1 MTAIANQSGAK
12 EWRNG
17 WKVVL
22 ASSLGF
28 SFFSVLISSA
38 GLFMGPLGDEFGW
51 SRTMLSSG
59 PSIAT
64 LAIAFLGPFFGML
77 VDRYG
82 TRRLTLPGL
91 ALTMAA
97 MSGFALLDGSMAL
110 WIGLW
115 LFFGTVA
122 VSIKSTAWT
131 AAVVGIFTTSR
142 GLALAVTL
150 GGTALTQTLVPPLG
164 NWLITEFGW
173 RAAYVYLAL
182 GWGGVTLLLCYL
194 FFYDINDQVRD
205 RKSRASAK
213 DDTATRELS
222 GLSLHQAVRDS
233 ALQRVAISN
242 FIVMALTM
250 GLSVHLF
257 PILTDAGVSRSA
269 AAWLAALG
277 GLAGIGGKLV
287 TGVLLDRFRP
297 NWIGGITLGIA
308 ALVFLLLLDG
318 VRNYTFIVIAMIVN
332 GYAAGTKTQITAFL
346 TAGYSGM
353 KNFGAIY
360 GFMSALMAF
369 GVGIGPLI
377 AGLIYDYMGGYGPFL
392 IIGTIGCVIGGL
404 IVLSL
409 PAYPIFEEQA
419 DDRLS
424 DPSRVGLSENGS
436 EARNAT

>member
-1 MTAIANQSGAK
+1 MQPVNPTPRAAD
-12 EWRNG
+12 EWKIG
-17 WKVVL
+17 WKVVMV
-22 ASSLGF
+22 SSLGF

-38 GLFMGPLGDEFGW
+38 GLFMQPLGDEFGW

-64 LAIAFLGPFFGML
+64 LAIALLGPFFGML

-82 TRRLTLPGL
+82 TRKLAIPGL
-91 ALTMAA
+91 ALTMVS
-97 MSGFALLDGSMAL
+97 MSAFALLDGSMTM

-115 LFFGTVA
+115 LLFGVVS

-131 AAVVGIFTTSR
+131 AAVVGLFTTSR

-164 NWLITEFGW
+164 NWLIAEFGW
-173 RAAYVYLAL
+173 RAAYVWLAL
-182 GWGGVTLLLCYL
+182 GWGGITLLLCYL
-194 FFYDINDQVRD
+194 FFYDVNDKVRD
-205 RKSRASAK
+205 RKAAGASAE
-213 DDTATRELS
+213 DGEPAELPGLTVREAL
-222 GLSLHQAVRDS
+222 RDS

-257 PILTDAGVSRSA
+257 PILTDAGVSRSN
-269 AAWLAALG
+269 AAWLTALG
-277 GLAGIGGKLV
+277 GVAGIVGKLL
-287 TGVLLDRFRP
+287 TGILLDRFRP

-318 VRNYTFIVIAMIVN
+318 VRTPTLIVIAMLVN
-332 GYAAGTKTQITAFL
+332 GYAAGTKTQITGFL

-353 KNFGAIY
+353 KCFGTIY

-369 GVGIGPLI
+369 AVGIGPLI
-377 AGLIYDYMGGYGPFL
+377 AGLVYDNLGGYGPFL
-392 IIGTIGCVIGGL
+392 VAGTIGCAIGGML
-404 IVLSL
+404 VVSL
-409 PAYPIFEEQA
+409 PPYPQFDTEA
-419 DDRLS
+419 DEPTRDHDGNPARLA
-424 DPSRVGLSENGS
+424 PGP
-436 EARNAT
+436 A